1 MREHRTDDWFDCAVL
16 KAPDGS
22 IKETG
27 FVSGEWN
34 RGDERKFPDEMK
46 AKLGSGIASAIR
58 SVDGDQIL
66 TIFVHL
72 ADRIVGW
79 GYQRGEW
86 NTTEETV
93 VQSDQLPDVVEGLS
107 AVATESEITLYF
119 SGKRFV
125 SSVRW
130 SNKTRAWDTTVR
142 TYAEG
147 APGIFAAMFAGKQRV
162 YYVKDDDEIGELL
175 VDEKSW
181 NVSSFE
187 EA

>member
-1 MREHRTDDWFDCAVL
+1 ML
-16 KAPDGS
+16 KGPDGS

-27 FVSGEWN
+27 LVSGEWN
-34 RGDERKFPDEMK
+34 PGDERKFPEGKMK
-46 AKLGSGIASAIR
+46 ASLGSGITSATR
-58 SVDGDQIL
+58 FVGGDQIL

-79 GYQRGEW
+79 GFQRGEW

-93 VQSDQLPDVVEGLS
+93 LQSDELPDVVEALS
-107 AVATESEITLYF
+107 AVATDSEITLYF

-130 SNKTRAWDTTVR
+130 SNETGAWDTMVR

-147 APGIFAAMFAGKQRV
+147 APGMFASVFAGKQRV
-162 YYVKDDDEIGELL
+162 YYVKNRDEIGELL

-187 EA
+187 EV